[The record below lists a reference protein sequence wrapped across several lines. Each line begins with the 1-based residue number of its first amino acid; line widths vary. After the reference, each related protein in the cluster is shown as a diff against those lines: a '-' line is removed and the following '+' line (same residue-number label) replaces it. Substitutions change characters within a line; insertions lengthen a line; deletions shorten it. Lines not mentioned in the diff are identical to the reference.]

1 MKIYELSAYES
12 AFDVYPVH
20 YRRYKYKRATM
31 RNFNLYAD
39 SGKYEKV
46 DLFVF
51 DTDNLK
57 LRPVATYNKPVTT
70 ITGE

>member
-1 MKIYELSAYES
+1 MKIYELSAYKS
-12 AFDVYPVH
+12 AFGVYPVH
-20 YRRYKYKRATM
+20 YRRYKYKGAAM

-57 LRPVATYNKPVTT
+57 LRPLATYKPVTT